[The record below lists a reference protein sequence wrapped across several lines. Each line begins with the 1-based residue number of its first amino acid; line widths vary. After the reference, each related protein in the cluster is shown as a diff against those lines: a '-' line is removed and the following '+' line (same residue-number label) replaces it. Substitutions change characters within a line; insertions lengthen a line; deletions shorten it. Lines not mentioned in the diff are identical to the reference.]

1 MIALIEKS
9 SYERDVPCLNDVVK
23 GVGTPI
29 AVVETPGIETFW
41 QKYLANGRLGN
52 TKVNL
57 LA

>member
-1 MIALIEKS
+1 LIEKS
-9 SYERDVPCLNDVVK
+9 SYERDVPCLKDVVK